1 VSTRFPNQTPGDLLW
16 CRFPEDLAAGPGP
29 KPRPGLV
36 VAVGELKRHPAVTIA
51 YGTSHKTSRLF
62 AGEFLIEPADG
73 PAYEVAGLSYPTK
86 FNLLKTVDLPY
97 TDDWFDVAPGR
108 PFGNSPKLGVLH
120 PSLMRR
126 AQAALSNSKRN

>member
-1 VSTRFPNQTPGDLLW
+1 LT
-16 CRFPEDLAAGPGP
+16 AGPGP

-36 VAVGELKRHPAVTIA
+36 VAVGELKGHPAVTIA
-51 YGTSHKTSRLF
+51 YGTSQKTSRLF
-62 AGEFLIEPADG
+62 AGEFLIKPADG

-86 FNLLKTVDLPY
+86 FNLLKTVDVPY

-126 AQAALSNSKRN
+126 AQAALSNSKRK